1 MFLSPFAVRDMHEQ
15 LSFQGFERSPTI
27 DVLFFALLPDAENV
41 SQIVQL
47 RDRLCDEN
55 GLKGR
60 RIAPDLLHISLLGI
74 AAHDGLSH
82 AVVECAKQ
90 AAAVLTASP
99 FDVVLDRAMSFAPKR
114 ARSPLVLRIGNEAA
128 LIAFYRSLGEAM
140 KNAGFRR
147 AASQF
152 TPHLTLLYGDRVVRE
167 QPVEAVRWTVRDF
180 VLVRS
185 RRGRGPNTHDHL
197 ARWPLRG

>member
-1 MFLSPFAVRDMHEQ
+1 MFEQ
-15 LSFQGFERSPTI
+15 LSLPGFERSSTI
-27 DVLFFALLPDAENV
+27 DVLFFALLPGAENV
-41 SQIVQL
+41 SRIVQL
-47 RDRLCDEN
+47 RHRLCDEN
-55 GLKGR
+55 GLKGH
-60 RIAPDLLHISLLGI
+60 RIAPDLLHISLLGV
-74 AAHDGLSH
+74 AAHDCLSH
-82 AVVECAKQ
+82 AVIECAKR
-90 AAAVLTASP
+90 AAGVLTASP
-99 FDVVLDRAMSFAPKR
+99 FDVVLDRAMSFVPRR

-140 KNAGFRR
+140 KNAGFRG

-167 QPVEAVRWTVRDF
+167 QRVEPVRWTVRDF

>member
-1 MFLSPFAVRDMHEQ
+1 MFEQ
-15 LSFQGFERSPTI
+15 LSLPGFERSSTI
-27 DVLFFALLPDAENV
+27 DVLFFALLPGAENV
-41 SQIVQL
+41 SRIVQL
-47 RDRLCDEN
+47 RHRLCDEN
-55 GLKGR
+55 GLKGH
-60 RIAPDLLHISLLGI
+60 RIAPDLLHISLLGV

-82 AVVECAKQ
+82 AVIECAKR
-90 AAAVLTASP
+90 AAGVLTASP
-99 FDVVLDRAMSFAPKR
+99 FDVVLDRAMSFVPRR
-114 ARSPLVLRIGNEAA
+114 ARSPLVLRVGNEAA

-140 KNAGFRR
+140 RNAGFRG